1 MQKIISLLTILSCA
15 VMIEGCGSSAY
26 VKGEYDEDIN
36 KDNLLT
42 DKWSETDMQKTVQD
56 LVDKMLKHRVIAEAK
71 RPPVVMV
78 TKLQN
83 KTYEQIDTQSIT
95 DMITVEL
102 TNSGKVQFVDKAAR
116 GDVAEEYEYQNSGMM
131 SDETKKTKGGQ
142 IGADYIINGRL
153 DNIVQEDGTNKTVYY
168 KVTLMLTNLKTNII
182 EWTGNKQMRK
192 LYKKRRVA
200 L

>member
-1 MQKIISLLTILSCA
+1 MKNSLILVLGLVFSLYS
-15 VMIEGCGSSAY
+15 VGCGSSAY
-26 VKGEYDEDIN
+26 VKGEYDQDVNSE
-36 KDNLLT
+36 NLLT

-56 LVDKMLKHRVIAEAK
+56 LVEKMLKHRVIAEAK

-131 SDETKKTKGGQ
+131 SEETKKTKGGQ